1 MAYNNNDYN
10 HYNNPNNANGYNPYS
25 AVPRNWLVMAQIFGT
40 VFSVIGLIV
49 YISYMNDIY
58 NALASDDLTN
68 KAIVSLMLAL
78 IIYFVWRSI
87 YTALIIIRLAKRS
100 SDEELC
106 ANRYIIS
113 ALSLGVGGFFT
124 PFLVTAFPNVATTS
138 TIKPRYFLSKTMAI
152 CTMVGF
158 PIFALSYFLPL
169 LVGTNAIANKNYIF
183 DASSTMGVIS
193 IIVLTI
199 SVSVFALGLMTWTL
213 FLPYKIQN
221 DFDNNSNS
229 KLFKLISTIW
239 MSILTIE
246 LVFILIFSFFRLIA
260 AFSDFLRAGERG
272 GLFRMMFALLNL
284 VVTITYVG
292 MVIYIT
298 TKTMAGLWSVDGT
311 VTIGKYEHTST
322 AKNRLAETNMNV

>member
-1 MAYNNNDYN
+1 MVYNNNDYN
-10 HYNNPNNANGYNPYS
+10 HYS

-40 VFSVIGLIV
+40 VFSVIGLIA
-49 YISYMNDIY
+49 YIYFINDIY
-58 NALASDDLTN
+58 NALGSDALTN
-68 KAIVSLMLAL
+68 KAIVALILAL
-78 IIYFVWRSI
+78 IVYFVWRSI
-87 YTALIIIRLAKRS
+87 YTALIIIRLAKNS

-138 TIKPRYFLSKTMAI
+138 TIKPRYFLSKTMAV
-152 CTMVGF
+152 CTMIGV

-169 LVGTNAIANKNYIF
+169 LVGTNAIANTNYIF
-183 DASSTMGVIS
+183 AASSTMGLVS

-199 SVSVFALGLMTWTL
+199 SISIFALGLTTWIL
-213 FLPYKIQN
+213 LLPHKTQN

-246 LVFILIFSFFRLIA
+246 LVLILIFSFFRLIA

-272 GLFRMMFALLNL
+272 GAFRMIFALLNL
-284 VVTITYVG
+284 VVTISYVG

-298 TKTMAGLWSVDGT
+298 TKTMSGLWSVEGT
-311 VTIGKYEHTST
+311 VTIGKYEHTSA
-322 AKNRLAETNMNV
+322 AKNRLTEANMNV